1 MLLSKNRQLTGTRS
15 LLPPR
20 IVPIWFEKK
29 IFVPL
34 PTLRNAQ
41 SAQGL
46 ASSSIPQ
53 RLREEAF
60 TFNTSYIFSIM
71 AKSKSGG
78 TRSYIRGKI
87 GADVY
92 SVGKDGKGKRQQ
104 VVRSLAEQ
112 VANPQT
118 ESQMF
123 GRMVMST
130 VMQAVS
136 AMKPIIDHS
145 FDGIPAGQPS
155 ISEFI
160 RRNYALVAAD
170 AKAHPASGNS
180 FGLNKYQEKGPKAGA
195 YIISKGNVVVPAAY
209 ALSSNLP
216 LLTFT
221 LTAANHKVS
230 DLKALLGVSHED
242 DYFTLCGI
250 GFGATETVSFYFVR
264 AKVNPA
270 LADNTDI
277 TSSNIGS
284 VFVTEG
290 NYDASVSIDNNEITF
305 RLNTSSGFEAAGV
318 ILSRKN
324 TDGWQH
330 STCNMGVAVSDPDF
344 VANTALPTYPQGS
357 ARFLNGGDI

>member
-1 MLLSKNRQLTGTRS
+1 
-15 LLPPR
+15 
-20 IVPIWFEKK
+20 
-29 IFVPL
+29 
-34 PTLRNAQ
+34 
-41 SAQGL
+41 
-46 ASSSIPQ
+46 
-53 RLREEAF
+53 
-60 TFNTSYIFSIM
+60 M

-118 ESQMF
+118 EAQMF

-160 RRNYALVAAD
+160 RRNYALIKAD
-170 AKAHPASGNS
+170 AEAHPASGND
-180 FGLNKYQEKGPKAGA
+180 FGLNKYQEKGVKYGP
-195 YIISKGNVVVPAAY
+195 YIVSKGNVVIPSTISQTTGRADFSV
-209 ALSSNLP
+209 
-216 LLTFT
+216 T
-221 LTAANHKVS
+221 LTAGAHKVS
-230 DLKALLGVSHED
+230 DLKAALGMASGD
-242 DYFTLCGI
+242 DYYTLVGI
-250 GFGATETVSFYFVR
+250 GFDGDDICMFGFARFR
-264 AKVNPA
+264 VNPA

-277 TSSNIGS
+277 TSENIGS
-284 VFVTEG
+284 VFLIEG
-290 NYDASVSIDNNEITF
+290 NLEADATINNYVVKCAFDNGITF
-305 RLNTSSGFEAAGV
+305 PDNGL
-318 ILSRKN
+318 IISRK
-324 TDGWQH
+324 TADGWQH
-330 STCNMGVAVSDPDF
+330 NTVVLSAEVNNPEFA
-344 VANTALPTYPQGS
+344 ANTALPTYPQGS

>member
-1 MLLSKNRQLTGTRS
+1 MD
-15 LLPPR
+15 
-20 IVPIWFEKK
+20 
-29 IFVPL
+29 
-34 PTLRNAQ
+34 
-41 SAQGL
+41 
-46 ASSSIPQ
+46 SSIPQ

-60 TFNTSYIFSIM
+60 KFNTSYIFSIM

-118 ESQMF
+118 EAQMF

-160 RRNYALVAAD
+160 RRNYALVKAD
-170 AKAHPASGNS
+170 AEAHPASGNA
-180 FGLNKYQEKGPKAGA
+180 FGLNKYQEKGVKIGQ
-195 YIISKGNVVVPAAY
+195 YILSKGNVT
-209 ALSSNLP
+209 LP
-216 LLTFT
+216 SGLTIT
-221 LTAANHKVS
+221 NDGVEITIELTAAAHKMS
-230 DLKALLGVSHED
+230 DLKAVLGVASGD
-242 DYFTLCGI
+242 DYFTFCAI
-250 GFGATETVSFYFVR
+250 GSGFNSTPLFAFYRIHV
-264 AKVNPA
+264 ADT
-270 LADNTDI
+270 LADSVDI
-277 TSSNIGS
+277 TSSNIS
-284 VFVTEG
+284 QVFAFEG
-290 NYDASVSIDNNEITF
+290 NVTPTAAINNNVITITF
-305 RLNTSSGFEAAGV
+305 ANSDYYYATGV
-318 ILSRKN
+318 IASRKN
-324 TDGWQH
+324 ADGWQH
-330 STCNMGVAVSDPDF
+330 STCVLALENATPSWT
-344 VANTALPTYPQGS
+344 ASQALPTYPKGS

>member
-1 MLLSKNRQLTGTRS
+1 
-15 LLPPR
+15 
-20 IVPIWFEKK
+20 
-29 IFVPL
+29 
-34 PTLRNAQ
+34 
-41 SAQGL
+41 
-46 ASSSIPQ
+46 
-53 RLREEAF
+53 
-60 TFNTSYIFSIM
+60 M

-118 ESQMF
+118 EAQMF
-123 GRMVMST
+123 GRMIMST

-160 RRNYALVAAD
+160 RRNYALVKAD
-170 AKAHPASGNS
+170 AEAHPASGNM
-180 FGLNKYQEKGPKAGA
+180 FGLNKYQEKGVKPGV
-195 YIISKGNVVVPAAY
+195 YILSKGNVEIPAGI
-209 ALSSNLP
+209 ALDSYKAKM
-216 LLTFT
+216 TIT
-221 LTAANHKVS
+221 LSAAAHKVS
-230 DLKALLGVSHED
+230 DLKAAMGVASND
-242 DYFTLCGI
+242 DYFTLVGLGTDVDFS
-250 GFGATETVSFYFVR
+250 GFKFARVR
-264 AKVNPA
+264 FDDT
-270 LADNTDI
+270 LADSTDI

-284 VFVTEG
+284 VFVKEG
-290 NYDASVSIDNNEITF
+290 NTTVSVSIDNNVVTIQLE
-305 RLNTSSGFEAAGV
+305 NVNYSSCGGL
-318 ILSRKN
+318 IISRKN

-330 STCNMGVAVSDPDF
+330 STCTLRSGLTGTDWT
-344 VANTALPTYPQGS
+344 ANTALPTYPQGS

>member
-1 MLLSKNRQLTGTRS
+1 
-15 LLPPR
+15 
-20 IVPIWFEKK
+20 
-29 IFVPL
+29 
-34 PTLRNAQ
+34 
-41 SAQGL
+41 
-46 ASSSIPQ
+46 
-53 RLREEAF
+53 
-60 TFNTSYIFSIM
+60 M

-118 ESQMF
+118 EAQMF

-145 FDGIPAGQPS
+145 FDGVPAGQPS

-160 RRNYALVAAD
+160 RRNYALIKAD
-170 AKAHPASGNS
+170 AETNPSTTNT
-180 FGLNKYQEKGPKAGA
+180 FGLAKYQEKGAHRGG
-195 YIISKGNVVVPAAY
+195 YIISKGNVTLPAAIEFDKY
-209 ALSSNLP
+209 SGS
-216 LLTFT
+216 FT
-221 LTAANHKVS
+221 IELTAAAHKVS
-230 DLKALLGVSHED
+230 DLKTALAINSGD
-242 DYFTLCGI
+242 DYFTLCGFV
-250 GFGATETVSFYFVR
+250 GSANQFVFVR
-264 AKVNPA
+264 LRVNPA

-284 VFVTEG
+284 VFLTEG
-290 NYDASVSIDNNEITF
+290 NVTPTVALDNYVISVAPGGATPTGNGGII
-305 RLNTSSGFEAAGV
+305 V
-318 ILSRKN
+318 SRK
-324 TDGWQH
+324 TADGWEH
-330 STCNMGVAVSDPDF
+330 STCYLDGSAVNLDWN
-344 VANTALPTYPQGS
+344 ANQALPTYPQGS

>member
-1 MLLSKNRQLTGTRS
+1 
-15 LLPPR
+15 
-20 IVPIWFEKK
+20 
-29 IFVPL
+29 
-34 PTLRNAQ
+34 
-41 SAQGL
+41 
-46 ASSSIPQ
+46 
-53 RLREEAF
+53 
-60 TFNTSYIFSIM
+60 M

-118 ESQMF
+118 EAQMF

-160 RRNYALVAAD
+160 RRNYALVKAD
-170 AKAHPASGNS
+170 ATAHPATGNK
-180 FGLNKYQEKGPKAGA
+180 FGLNKYQEKGVMGGA
-195 YIISKGNVVVPAAY
+195 YIVSKGNVAVPSGIVLTNDESKVTI
-209 ALSSNLP
+209 ALSAS
-216 LLTFT
+216 
-221 LTAANHKVS
+221 AHKVS
-230 DLKALLGVSHED
+230 DLKAALGMGSGD

-250 GFGATETVSFYFVR
+250 CTEGGSIDRFQFVR
-264 AKVNPA
+264 LRVDDT
-270 LADNTDI
+270 LADSTDI
-277 TSSNIGS
+277 TSSNIAQ
-284 VFVTEG
+284 VFALEG
-290 NYDASVSIDNNEITF
+290 NNTPTISIDNNVISIKMAHYQYMMAF
-305 RLNTSSGFEAAGV
+305 GV
-318 ILSRKN
+318 IVSRKN
-324 TDGWQH
+324 ADGWQH
-330 STCNMGVAVSDPDF
+330 STCTLNTNGVPQSWN
-344 VANTALPTYPQGS
+344 ANTALPTYPQGS

>member
-1 MLLSKNRQLTGTRS
+1 
-15 LLPPR
+15 
-20 IVPIWFEKK
+20 
-29 IFVPL
+29 
-34 PTLRNAQ
+34 
-41 SAQGL
+41 
-46 ASSSIPQ
+46 
-53 RLREEAF
+53 
-60 TFNTSYIFSIM
+60 M

-118 ESQMF
+118 EAQMF

-145 FDGIPAGQPS
+145 FDGVPAGQPS

-170 AKAHPASGNS
+170 AKAHPASGNA
-180 FGLNKYQEKGPKAGA
+180 FGLNKYQEKGVNGGA
-195 YIISKGNVVVPAAY
+195 YIISKGNVAVPSAI
-209 ALSSNLP
+209 ALVADESKV
-216 LLTFT
+216 TIT
-221 LTAANHKVS
+221 LSASAHKVS
-230 DLKALLGVSHED
+230 DLKAALGMANGD

-250 GFGATETVSFYFVR
+250 CTEGGSVERFQFVR
-264 AKVNPA
+264 LRVDDT
-270 LADNTDI
+270 LADSTDI
-277 TSSNIGS
+277 TSSNIAQ
-284 VFVTEG
+284 VFALEG
-290 NYDASVSIDNNEITF
+290 NNTPTISIDNNVISVKMTHYQYILAF
-305 RLNTSSGFEAAGV
+305 GV
-318 ILSRKN
+318 IVSRKN
-324 TDGWQH
+324 ADGWQH
-330 STCNMGVAVSDPDF
+330 STCTLNTSNVAQTWN
-344 VANTALPTYPQGS
+344 ANTALPTYPQGS

>member
-1 MLLSKNRQLTGTRS
+1 
-15 LLPPR
+15 
-20 IVPIWFEKK
+20 
-29 IFVPL
+29 
-34 PTLRNAQ
+34 
-41 SAQGL
+41 
-46 ASSSIPQ
+46 
-53 RLREEAF
+53 
-60 TFNTSYIFSIM
+60 M

-118 ESQMF
+118 EAQMF

-160 RRNYALVAAD
+160 RRNYALVKAD
-170 AKAHPASGNS
+170 AEAHPATGNK
-180 FGLNKYQEKGPKAGA
+180 FGLNKYQEKGVMGGA
-195 YIISKGNVVVPAAY
+195 YIVSKGNVAVPSGIVLTNDESKVTI
-209 ALSSNLP
+209 ALSAS
-216 LLTFT
+216 
-221 LTAANHKVS
+221 AHKVS
-230 DLKALLGVSHED
+230 DLKAALGVGSGD

-250 GFGATETVSFYFVR
+250 CTEGGSVDRFQFVR
-264 AKVNPA
+264 LRVDDT
-270 LADNTDI
+270 LADSTDI
-277 TSSNIGS
+277 TSSNIAQ
-284 VFVTEG
+284 VFALEG
-290 NYDASVSIDNNEITF
+290 NNTPTISIDNNVISIKMAHYQYMMAF
-305 RLNTSSGFEAAGV
+305 GV
-318 ILSRKN
+318 IVSRKN
-324 TDGWQH
+324 ADGWQH
-330 STCNMGVAVSDPDF
+330 STCTLNTNGVPQSWN
-344 VANTALPTYPQGS
+344 ANTALPTYPQGS

>member
-1 MLLSKNRQLTGTRS
+1 
-15 LLPPR
+15 
-20 IVPIWFEKK
+20 
-29 IFVPL
+29 
-34 PTLRNAQ
+34 
-41 SAQGL
+41 
-46 ASSSIPQ
+46 
-53 RLREEAF
+53 
-60 TFNTSYIFSIM
+60 M

-118 ESQMF
+118 EAQMF

-160 RRNYALVAAD
+160 RRNYALVKAD
-170 AKAHPASGNS
+170 AEAHPASGNA
-180 FGLNKYQEKGPKAGA
+180 FGLNKYQEKGVNGGA
-195 YIISKGNVVVPAAY
+195 YIISKGNVAVPSAIA
-209 ALSSNLP
+209 
-216 LLTFT
+216 
-221 LTAANHKVS
+221 LTASESKIAITLSAAAHKVS
-230 DLKALLGVSHED
+230 DLKAALGMGSGD

-250 GFGATETVSFYFVR
+250 CTEGGSVERFQFVR
-264 AKVNPA
+264 LRVADT
-270 LADNTDI
+270 LADSTDI
-277 TSSNIGS
+277 TSSNIAQ
-284 VFVTEG
+284 VFALEG
-290 NYDASVSIDNNEITF
+290 NNTPTISIDNNVITIT
-305 RLNTSSGFEAAGV
+305 LAHYLYMAGV
-318 ILSRKN
+318 GLIVSRKN
-324 TDGWQH
+324 ADGWQH
-330 STCNMGVAVSDPDF
+330 STCTLNGGGASMF
-344 VANTALPTYPQGS
+344 WNANTALPTYPQGS

>member
-1 MLLSKNRQLTGTRS
+1 
-15 LLPPR
+15 
-20 IVPIWFEKK
+20 
-29 IFVPL
+29 
-34 PTLRNAQ
+34 
-41 SAQGL
+41 
-46 ASSSIPQ
+46 
-53 RLREEAF
+53 
-60 TFNTSYIFSIM
+60 M

-118 ESQMF
+118 EAQMF

-145 FDGIPAGQPS
+145 FDGVPAGQPS

-170 AKAHPASGNS
+170 AKAHPASDNA
-180 FGLNKYQEKGPKAGA
+180 FGLNKYQEKGPKQGA
-195 YIISKGNVVVPAAY
+195 YILSKGNVQVPAGIVIGTNRAEFTVT
-209 ALSSNLP
+209 LS
-216 LLTFT
+216 
-221 LTAANHKVS
+221 AQAHKVS
-230 DLKALLGVSHED
+230 DLKAAMGHTNGD
-242 DYFTLCGI
+242 DYYTVVAI
-250 GFGATETVSFYFVR
+250 GYGDGDILEFGFIRFR
-264 AKVNPA
+264 INPA
-270 LADNTDI
+270 LADDTDI

-284 VFVTEG
+284 VFLTEG
-290 NYDASVSIDNNEITF
+290 NQTANVAIDNNVVKAGITGPQYF
-305 RLNTSSGFEAAGV
+305 SNNGL
-318 ILSRKN
+318 IISRKN
-324 TDGWQH
+324 ADGWQH
-330 STCNMGVAVSDPDF
+330 SSCTLTTENLAPDF

>member
-1 MLLSKNRQLTGTRS
+1 
-15 LLPPR
+15 
-20 IVPIWFEKK
+20 
-29 IFVPL
+29 
-34 PTLRNAQ
+34 
-41 SAQGL
+41 
-46 ASSSIPQ
+46 
-53 RLREEAF
+53 
-60 TFNTSYIFSIM
+60 M

-118 ESQMF
+118 EAQMF

-170 AKAHPASGNS
+170 AKAHPASGNA
-180 FGLNKYQEKGPKAGA
+180 FGLSKYQEKGIKKGA
-195 YIISKGNVVVPAAY
+195 YIISKGSVQVPAGIVLA
-209 ALSSNLP
+209 ADEASFSVTLSAS
-216 LLTFT
+216 
-221 LTAANHKVS
+221 AHKVS
-230 DLKALLGVSHED
+230 DLKAAMGHTNGD
-242 DYFTLCGI
+242 DYYTLVSI
-250 GFGATETVSFYFVR
+250 GYDENNKTIFGFIRFRFNTE
-264 AKVNPA
+264 
-270 LADNTDI
+270 LADTTDI
-277 TSSNIGS
+277 TSSNIAQ
-284 VFVTEG
+284 VFLTEG
-290 NYDASVSIDNNEITF
+290 NVTPDIAINNNVITCAF
-305 RLNTSSGFEAAGV
+305 NQAANFECFG
-318 ILSRKN
+318 IIITRKN
-324 TDGWQH
+324 ADGWQH
-330 STCNMGVAVSDPDF
+330 SECTLKNAFASSAFTASV
-344 VANTALPTYPQGS
+344 ALPTYPQGS